1 MSQHDPLVALRHMLD
16 HAREAA
22 ELARE
27 RTRAELDANRL
38 LHLALSRL
46 VEIIGEAA
54 SRVPGEVQERHPE
67 LPWREAIGARNRL
80 IHGYDFV
87 DLDILWEIV
96 ATDLPLL
103 VTQVE
108 QVLEAESARRGGPP

>member
-16 HAREAA
+16 HAREAV
-22 ELARE
+22 ELAQGRS
-27 RTRAELDANRL
+27 RKDIDSDRL
-38 LHLALSRL
+38 LQLALTRL
-46 VEIIGEAA
+46 VEIVGEAA
-54 SRVPGEVQERHPE
+54 GRVPAEVQDRHSA

-96 ATDLPLL
+96 ATDLPRLIP
-103 VTQVE
+103 QIE
-108 QVLEAESARRGGPP
+108 QMLKLEAPE

>member
-1 MSQHDPLVALRHMLD
+1 MSRHDHLVALRHMLD
-16 HAREAA
+16 HAREAV
-22 ELARE
+22 ELARGKS
-27 RTRAELDANRL
+27 RADLDADRL
-38 LHLALSRL
+38 LQLALSRL

-54 SRVPGEVQERHPE
+54 SRVPAEVQSRHPT

-96 ATDLPLL
+96 ATDLPQI
-103 VTQVE
+103 VPQVE
-108 QVLEAESARRGGPP
+108 RVLRLEAPR

>member
-16 HAREAA
+16 HSREAV
-22 ELARE
+22 ELAQGRS
-27 RTRAELDANRL
+27 RKDLDSDRL
-38 LHLALSRL
+38 LQLALTRL
-46 VEIIGEAA
+46 VEIVGEAG
-54 SRVPGEVQERHPE
+54 RVPAEVQDRHPA

-96 ATDLPLL
+96 ATDLPQLISQ
-103 VTQVE
+103 TE
-108 QVLEAESARRGGPP
+108 QVLKVEAPA

>member
-16 HAREAA
+16 HAREAMG
-22 ELARE
+22 LVRGK
-27 RTRAELDANRL
+27 TRADLDGDRL
-38 LHLALSRL
+38 LQLALTRL
-46 VEIIGEAA
+46 VEIVGEAA
-54 SRVPGEVQERHPE
+54 SRVPVEVQGRHPS

-87 DLDILWEIV
+87 DHDILWEIV

-103 VTQVE
+103 VPQIEGVISSE
-108 QVLEAESARRGGPP
+108 KSR

>member
-16 HAREAA
+16 HAREAI
-22 ELARE
+22 ELARGKG
-27 RTRAELDANRL
+27 RADLDTDRVL
-38 LHLALSRL
+38 QLALSRL

-54 SRVPGEVQERHPE
+54 SRVPTDLQNRHPT
-67 LPWREAIGARNRL
+67 LPWRQAIGARNRL

-96 ATDLPLL
+96 GTDLPVL
-103 VTQVE
+103 VPQIE
-108 QVLEAESARRGGPP
+108 QILKLEG

>member
-16 HAREAA
+16 HAREAVG
-22 ELARE
+22 LSRGRS
-27 RTRAELDANRL
+27 RTDLDTDRL
-38 LHLALSRL
+38 LQLALTRL
-46 VEIIGEAA
+46 VEIVGEAA
-54 SRVPGEVQERHPE
+54 SRVPVDVQGRHTA

-96 ATDLPLL
+96 ASDLPALIP
-103 VTQVE
+103 QIE
-108 QVLEAESARRGGPP
+108 QVLKLEGSR

>member
-22 ELARE
+22 EVARGRS
-27 RTRAELDANRL
+27 RTDLDTDRL
-38 LHLALSRL
+38 LQLALTRL
-46 VEIIGEAA
+46 VEIVGEAA
-54 SRVPGEVQERHPE
+54 SRVPGELQGRHAG

-87 DLDILWEIV
+87 DLDILWKIV
-96 ATDLPLL
+96 ATDLPQLIS
-103 VTQVE
+103 QIE
-108 QVLEAESARRGGPP
+108 QVLRLEALR

>member
-16 HAREAA
+16 HAREA
-22 ELARE
+22 LVLVRGRE
-27 RTRAELDANRL
+27 RGDLDQNRL
-38 LHLALSRL
+38 LQLALSRL

-54 SRVPGEVQERHPE
+54 GRVPPEIQDRHPS

-96 ATDLPLL
+96 STDLPQL
-103 VTQVE
+103 VLQVE
-108 QVLEAESARRGGPP
+108 KVIETEGRG

>member
-1 MSQHDPLVALRHMLD
+1 MSRHDPLVALRHMLD

-22 ELARE
+22 ALAGG
-27 RTRAELDANRL
+27 RTRAELDEDRL
-38 LHLALSRL
+38 LQLALSRL
-46 VEIIGEAA
+46 VEVIGEAA
-54 SRVPGEVQERHPE
+54 SRVPVEVQGRHPE

-80 IHGYDFV
+80 IHGYDLV

-103 VTQVE
+103 IAQVE
-108 QVLEAESARRGGPP
+108 RALEAESAR